1 MTFLKRGR
9 TSACQAALDLFNVTM
24 TSALNHRLLLVLDAC
39 YIKVRNA
46 HNKVS
51 TRIPLAF
58 IKYVK
63 SEIIRRKICLHA
75 AVPVLKNEICKE
87 GQAHLLAKKFFK
99 DHPQWFGPCG
109 RERLAWSNERAHL
122 NVWTVLLVLSA
133 IAGPSPPVQWTQQN
147 PINVCANVCRC
158 FIFLPLPSSDSDT
171 CQHWQWY
178 LPFPPYIIC

>member
-75 AVPVLKNEICKE
+75 AVPVLKRKYVCGNYMEKRKDWQIYR
-87 GQAHLLAKKFFK
+87 KKYSSRNILK
-99 DHPQWFGPCG
+99 D
-109 RERLAWSNERAHL
+109 
-122 NVWTVLLVLSA
+122 V
-133 IAGPSPPVQWTQQN
+133 
-147 PINVCANVCRC
+147 
-158 FIFLPLPSSDSDT
+158 
-171 CQHWQWY
+171 
-178 LPFPPYIIC
+178 